1 MHVTIFLCTN
11 YFSLTLSHYSLL
23 REILS
28 FLARFWH
35 RPHSSQKHL
44 AIAAQ
49 VQPCCALIWA
59 IQSNQVQLHQRLF
72 PQSQP

>member
-1 MHVTIFLCTN
+1 MNITIFLCTN

-35 RPHSSQKHL
+35 RPHSSQNKRPL
-44 AIAAQ
+44 
-49 VQPCCALIWA
+49 QPKSSKCVLI
-59 IQSNQVQLHQRLF
+59 
-72 PQSQP
+72 